1 VARWGFSVN
10 RVTFVWLVAAACVLV
25 FLALEP
31 LLSFALFGSD
41 TGEYYVLTATLVSTG
56 HFAAQY
62 PVYQGWGTGY
72 PDFPGMF
79 ALAGAVH
86 GALGVDT
93 LSALLYTIPVLGAL
107 SVFPV
112 FLLFRKL
119 FQHDLVALL
128 GAAFAGVAM
137 PRMYILAHP
146 APQALGDL
154 FVVAALWMYVES
166 RKDRRW
172 YIPLALTSGA
182 LIVTHHLSSYFFL
195 LGALGA
201 LILLELWRPGA
212 WSHRFPTRELAFSA
226 AFVVAM
232 LTFWFYYAPGFL
244 TKSLGLSFLA
254 SIPPPAFI
262 GAGIAGVVVLG
273 LLVYG
278 RRSRASSLGGHAKF
292 PNDRSVLS
300 EFVIIGAGTVAGLG
314 LLLVLPLPP
323 GNQHITAGELLYFSP
338 YYLPLILAAGTR
350 RLLGLS
356 RLGSFAI
363 AWLGMLALSVIV
375 GFAIPQIGT
384 VLIPSRTV
392 EFLAIPLALLL
403 AVGLG
408 RWIARAQD
416 RAGRP
421 ALVAGGC
428 VVVLLLAV
436 NAAIIYPP
444 PSDFGGFQEGLTFQD
459 QALWLWGG
467 IGLPNHTAV
476 ASDHRLSSMLFGFD
490 GLAATWSSTPGL
502 FIGSSWANAS
512 AELHSSKAPNLY
524 RVINAVA
531 VDAAMHSGVALNPD
545 NLALPLSP
553 QAAEWLQAPPF
564 IPVYESGPQVIYW
577 VDWGM

>member
-1 VARWGFSVN
+1 MN
-10 RVTFVWLVAAACVLV
+10 RVTFAWLLAAACVLV

-56 HFAAQY
+56 HFAAPY

-86 GALGVDT
+86 GALGADT
-93 LSALLYTIPVLGAL
+93 LSSLMYTIPILGAL

-112 FLLFRKL
+112 FLLFRRL

-172 YIPLALTSGA
+172 YVPLALTSGA

-201 LILLELWRPGA
+201 VFLLELWRPGS
-212 WSHRFPTRELAFSA
+212 WSHRFPTRELGFSA
-226 AFVVAM
+226 AFAVAM
-232 LTFWFYYAPGFL
+232 LSYWFYYAPGFL
-244 TKSLGLSFLA
+244 TVSLGVSFLA
-254 SIPPPAFI
+254 RVPPPALLVAAV
-262 GAGIAGVVVLG
+262 GGVVVLG
-273 LLVYG
+273 LLVRL
-278 RRSRASSLGGHAKF
+278 RRSRASQLGGHAKF
-292 PNDRSVLS
+292 PSDRSVLT
-300 EFVIIGAGTVAGLG
+300 EVVGIGVGTTAGLA

-338 YYLPLILAAGTR
+338 YYLPFVLTAGTR

-363 AWLGMLALSVIV
+363 AWIGMLALSVAV

-392 EFLAIPLALLL
+392 EFLAIPLGLLL

-416 RAGRP
+416 GAGRP
-421 ALVAGGC
+421 ALIAGGC
-428 VVVLLLAV
+428 VAVLILAA

-444 PSDFGGFQEGLTFQD
+444 PSDFGGFQEGLTFPD

-467 IGLPNHTAV
+467 IGLAPHTAV

-490 GLAATWSSTPGL
+490 DLAATWSSTPGL
-502 FIGSSWANAS
+502 FNGNSWATAA
-512 AELHSSKAPNLY
+512 AELHSSRAPVQY
-524 RVINAVA
+524 RVIDAVA
-531 VDAAMHSGVALNPD
+531 VDAAMHSGVALNPA

-553 QAAEWLQAPPF
+553 QAAAWLDAPPF
-564 IPVYESGPQVIYW
+564 VPVYESGPQVIYW
-577 VDWGM
+577 VDWGT

>member
-1 VARWGFSVN
+1 VN
-10 RVTFVWLVAAACVLV
+10 RVTFVWLLAAACVLV

-41 TGEYYVLTATLVSTG
+41 TGEYFFLTATLVSTG

-86 GALGVDT
+86 GALGVDI
-93 LSALLYTIPVLGAL
+93 LSSLIYTVPILGAL

-154 FVVAALWMYVES
+154 LVVAALWLFVES

-172 YIPLALTSGA
+172 YVPLALTSGA

-201 LILLELWRPGA
+201 LFLLELWRPGA
-212 WSHRFPTRELAFSA
+212 WSHRFPARELAFSA
-226 AFVVAM
+226 AFVLAM
-232 LTFWFYYAPGFL
+232 LTYWFYYAPGFL
-244 TKSLGLSFLA
+244 VSSLGLSFLA
-254 SIPPPAFI
+254 PIPPPAII
-262 GAGIAGVVVLG
+262 GAAVAGVVVLG
-273 LLVYG
+273 IVISI
-278 RRSRASSLGGHAKF
+278 RRRRASSPGGRARF
-292 PNDRSVLS
+292 PSDRSVLT
-300 EFVIIGAGTVAGLG
+300 EFVLIGAGTVTGLA

-323 GNQHITAGELLYFSP
+323 GNQHITTGELLYFSP
-338 YYLPLILAAGTR
+338 YYLPIVLAAGTR

-356 RLGSFAI
+356 RIGSFAI
-363 AWLGMLALSVIV
+363 AWLGMLALSVVV

-428 VVVLLLAV
+428 VVVLLLAA

-444 PSDFGGFQEGLTFQD
+444 PTDFGGFQEGLTFPD

-467 IGLPNHTAV
+467 IGLPSHTAV

-490 GLAATWSSTPGL
+490 DLAATWSSTPGL
-502 FIGSSWANAS
+502 FIGTSWATAS
-512 AELHSSKAPNLY
+512 AELHSSPAPNQL
-524 RVINAVA
+524 RVIEAVA
-531 VDAAMHSGVALNPD
+531 VDAAMHSGVALVPS

-553 QAAEWLQAPPF
+553 QATAWLQAPPF
-564 IPVYESGPQVIYW
+564 IPIYESGPQVVYW
-577 VDWGM
+577 VDWGT

>member
-1 VARWGFSVN
+1 MN
-10 RVTFVWLVAAACVLV
+10 RTAFVWLLATACVLV

-56 HFAAQY
+56 HFAPQF

-72 PDFPGMF
+72 PDFPGLF
-79 ALAGAVH
+79 ALVGAVSGSL
-86 GALGVDT
+86 GANV
-93 LSALLYTIPVLGAL
+93 LSSLIYTIPILGAL

-154 FVVAALWMYVES
+154 FVVAALWMYVEG

-172 YIPLALTSGA
+172 YLPLALTSGA

-201 LILLELWRPGA
+201 LFLLELWRPGTWA
-212 WSHRFPTRELAFSA
+212 RRFPLRELVFSA
-226 AFVVAM
+226 GFVIVM
-232 LTFWFYYAPGFL
+232 LVFWFYYAPGFL
-244 TKSLGLSFLA
+244 TTSLGISFLK
-254 SIPPPAFI
+254 SIPPPAI
-262 GAGIAGVVVLG
+262 IATGVVVVGMLG
-273 LLVYG
+273 LLIHL
-278 RRSRASSLGGHAKF
+278 RRTRSPSQGGHARF
-292 PNDRSVLS
+292 PSDRSVLR
-300 EFVIIGAGTVAGLG
+300 EIVLIAGGTVAGLAV
-314 LLLVLPLPP
+314 LLVLPLPP
-323 GNQHITAGELLYFSP
+323 GNQHITAAELLYFAP
-338 YYLPLILAAGTR
+338 YYLPLALAAGTR
-350 RLLGLS
+350 RLLSLS

-363 AWLGMLALSVIV
+363 AWLGMLALSVLIA
-375 GFAIPQIGT
+375 FAIPPIGQ
-384 VLIPSRTV
+384 VLIPSRHV
-392 EFLAIPLALLL
+392 EFLAIPLGLLL

-421 ALVAGGC
+421 ALIAGSSVAL
-428 VVVLLLAV
+428 LLLAA

-444 PSDFGGFQEGLTFQD
+444 QSDFGGFQEGLTYQD
-459 QALWLWGG
+459 QALWLWAG
-467 IGLPNHTAV
+467 IGLPAHAAV

-502 FIGSSWANAS
+502 FTGTSWATAS
-512 AELHSSKAPNLY
+512 AELHSSKAPNQA
-524 RVINAVA
+524 RIVDAVA
-531 VDAAMHSGVALNPD
+531 VDAVMQSGVALNPA
-545 NLALPLSP
+545 NLAVPMSP
-553 QAAEWLQAPPF
+553 QATAWLQDPPF
-564 IPVYESGPQVIYW
+564 IPLYENGAQVVYG
-577 VDWGM
+577 VDWGS